1 MTEQWPS
8 VNVVLTVVNE
18 ERHLAH
24 AIDRL
29 LDQDYPGELDIVI
42 AVGPSKDRTRAVA
55 DDLAQKHAHVRVVD
69 NPSGRT
75 PSGLN
80 AAIGAG
86 DSEIVVRIDG
96 HAMVPTDYV
105 RTGVEVLLETGAD
118 NVGGIMAAEGTT
130 DFERSVARAMTS
142 KFGVGGA
149 SFHVGGEAGPALT
162 VYLGC
167 FRRSAL
173 DRVGGYDETMQR
185 AQDWEMNLRIRE
197 SGGVVWFTPEM
208 QVTYR
213 PRPNLKA
220 LARQYHDYGRW
231 RREVA
236 RRHPDTVSLR
246 YLAAPVTVAG
256 VAAGV
261 VAAGVGALSRTPW
274 LVAVG
279 LAAPAVY
286 AAANVA
292 ATVQSA
298 AIEPRLTRGEAA
310 QLPAVYATMHGAWGL
325 GFLRGLPR
333 AERQS
338 VPQPV
343 DG

>member
-333 AERQS
+333 AGRQS
-338 VPQPV
+338 VPQPA